1 MKHFDKKIK
10 QAGIISFLVIC
21 GGILFYY
28 CLFNSESFFS
38 IGSKIILILMPFIY
52 GFFIAYILNPVMI
65 FIEEKIILPIRI
77 KISKKSIKKKS
88 VIRLFSVILTIG
100 FFLSVVYALIIM
112 VFPQV
117 FESIQSIALKCPDYF
132 NSFNDWLNKVIDN
145 NKDLAKIIAP
155 YMADVETWFIENVLP
170 NLQEWL
176 TNASTNIIGGVY
188 STISQLIK
196 FVLGI
201 IIAIFLLL
209 NKELYCAQVK
219 KIIYAVLREERA
231 NNLINNIRFANK
243 TFGGFLNG
251 KIIDSLIIG
260 ILTFIVLS
268 ICKIPYTMLISVVVG
283 VTNII
288 PYFGPFLGAIP
299 SIIILLMVNPRQ
311 ALWFLIIIVIIQ
323 QLDGNF
329 IGPKI
334 LGDSTGLSSFW
345 VIFAITVFGGFFGV
359 FGMFIGVPLFAV
371 IYAAIRT
378 FVNERLRKKQLPDS
392 TKFYIESDYHSDDYI
407 TNSGKE
413 IKFVKKTFENIY
425 VEGKGKRVIV
435 TIDKEENDSQSD
447 SNSDS
452 DKY

>member
-132 NSFNDWLNKVIDN
+132 KSFNDWLNKVIDN

-209 NKELYCAQVK
+209 NKELYCAQAK

-251 KIIDSLIIG
+251 KIVDSLIIG

>member
-10 QAGIISFLVIC
+10 QAGIISFFVIC

-260 ILTFIVLS
+260 ILTFIILS

>member
-1 MKHFDKKIK
+1 MKRFDKKIK

>member
-132 NSFNDWLNKVIDN
+132 KSFNDWLNKVIDN

-188 STISQLIK
+188 STISQLI
-196 FVLGI
+196 
-201 IIAIFLLL
+201 
-209 NKELYCAQVK
+209 QH
-219 KIIYAVLREERA
+219 
-231 NNLINNIRFANK
+231 
-243 TFGGFLNG
+243 
-251 KIIDSLIIG
+251 
-260 ILTFIVLS
+260 ILFS
-268 ICKIPYTMLISVVVG
+268 
-283 VTNII
+283 
-288 PYFGPFLGAIP
+288 
-299 SIIILLMVNPRQ
+299 
-311 ALWFLIIIVIIQ
+311 
-323 QLDGNF
+323 
-329 IGPKI
+329 
-334 LGDSTGLSSFW
+334 
-345 VIFAITVFGGFFGV
+345 
-359 FGMFIGVPLFAV
+359 
-371 IYAAIRT
+371 
-378 FVNERLRKKQLPDS
+378 
-392 TKFYIESDYHSDDYI
+392 
-407 TNSGKE
+407 
-413 IKFVKKTFENIY
+413 
-425 VEGKGKRVIV
+425 
-435 TIDKEENDSQSD
+435 
-447 SNSDS
+447 
-452 DKY
+452 

>member
-132 NSFNDWLNKVIDN
+132 KSFNDWLNKVIDN

>member
-10 QAGIISFLVIC
+10 QAGIISLLVIC

-38 IGSKIILILMPFIY
+38 IGSKVFTILMPFIY

-65 FIEEKIILPIRI
+65 FIEEKIILPLRI
-77 KISKKSIKKKS
+77 KLSKKSIKNKS
-88 VIRLFSVILTIG
+88 VIRLISVILTVA
-100 FFLSVVYALIIM
+100 FFLSIVYALIIM

-132 NSFNDWLNKVIDN
+132 NRFNSWLNKFIEN

-155 YMADVETWFIENVLP
+155 YMADVETWFIDNVLP
-170 NLQEWL
+170 NLQEWV

-188 STISQLIK
+188 TTISQLIK

-209 NKELYCAQVK
+209 NKELYCAQSK

-231 NNLINNIRFANK
+231 NNLINNVRFANK

-251 KIIDSLIIG
+251 KIVDSLIIG

-268 ICKIPYTMLISVVVG
+268 IFKIPYTMLISVVVG

-288 PYFGPFLGAIP
+288 PYFGPILGAIP
-299 SIIILLMVNPRQ
+299 SVIILLMVNPRK
-311 ALWFLIIIVIIQ
+311 ALWFLIIVVIIQ

-334 LGDSTGLSSFW
+334 LGESTGLSSFW

-378 FVNERLRKKQLPDS
+378 FVNERLRKKLLPDS
-392 TKFYIESDYHSDDYI
+392 TKFYIDSDYHSDDYI

-413 IKFVKKTFENIY
+413 IIFVKKTFENIY

-435 TIDKEENDSQSD
+435 TIDKDENQMD
-447 SNSDS
+447 SDS
-452 DKY
+452 DSSSDS

>member
-38 IGSKIILILMPFIY
+38 IGSKILLILMPFIY

-311 ALWFLIIIVIIQ
+311 ALWFLIIIIIIQ

>member
-117 FESIQSIALKCPDYF
+117 FESIQSIVLKCPDYF
-132 NSFNDWLNKVIDN
+132 KSFNDWLNKVIDN

-209 NKELYCAQVK
+209 NKELYCAQAK

-251 KIIDSLIIG
+251 KIVDSLIIG

-311 ALWFLIIIVIIQ
+311 ALWFLIIIIVIQ